1 MSGPLE
7 TPTRNVTYG
16 NDNNQNSKSD
26 LKQRPLKEITNK
38 QVNQVKINSI
48 ATISHPDLVWPSHG
62 NYNQQTQ
69 NLNGNMNSPM
79 AVSQNIPSFQLGPTF
94 QLNQNSPST
103 FKNDFRGGCIDVM
116 RRSQSIQMANMEMN
130 RNIQMA
136 NMDMHQQ
143 NLAFLERMADK
154 FGNSNQI

>member
-7 TPTRNVTYG
+7 TPTQNLG
-16 NDNNQNSKSD
+16 NENNQNSKND
-26 LKQRPLKEITNK
+26 LKQRPLNEITKK
-38 QVNQVKINSI
+38 QVNQVERNSVV
-48 ATISHPDLVWPSHG
+48 TISHPDLVWPSHG

-154 FGNSNQI
+154 FGNSDQI